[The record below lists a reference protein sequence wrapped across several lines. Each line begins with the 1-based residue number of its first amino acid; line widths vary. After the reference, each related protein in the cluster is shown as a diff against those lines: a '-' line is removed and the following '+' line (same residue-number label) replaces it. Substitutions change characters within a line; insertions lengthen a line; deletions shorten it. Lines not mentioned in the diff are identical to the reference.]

1 MPRTKAPASRR
12 SSTARPGAAQRRRA
26 ADIAPARAARPLWL
40 GLDIGTGG
48 ARAVL
53 VDDRGRV
60 RAGATAPHAAIAM
73 PHPLW
78 AEQQPEDWWR
88 AARRAIHAVLHQ
100 AAIAP
105 AAIAAVGLTGQMHGV
120 VLLDAAGAV
129 LAPAI
134 IWCDGR
140 AQAEC
145 DAWTERLGAE
155 RIIAWTGN
163 PMLVGFSAPK
173 LSWTRHYRPAVW
185 RSARHFLLPKD
196 FVRFRLTGE
205 CATDV
210 ADASGTGL
218 FDVRHRRWSQ
228 EMLAAMDISR
238 QWLPAAFEG
247 PEICARVSS
256 AGARATGLAEGTP
269 VVAGGGDQ
277 AAGAVGNGVVSEGLA
292 SVTVGTSGVVF
303 AATSQMRLDPQGRV
317 HAFCHA
323 VPGQWHVMAVTQSAG
338 LSLRWL
344 RDTLGAQPGAGDA
357 YDRLCREALRAAPG
371 AGGLLFLPYLMG
383 ERTPHL
389 DPLARGAWIG
399 LTAAHRRP
407 ELIRAVLEGVA
418 FSLLDGLEI
427 IQAMGIRPQRLA
439 LSGGGARGRVWP
451 RIQAD
456 VFALPC
462 LRWNRD
468 EGAAHGAAL
477 LAMAAASPGQSA
489 PAPIQEIASR
499 GLHPAAEWAP
509 SAADRPLYSAAYA
522 AYRDCYPRL
531 QTLFPRLSA
540 ACASAA
546 DDLKAAARPAA
557 ANN

>member
-1 MPRTKAPASRR
+1 MP
-12 SSTARPGAAQRRRA
+12 Q
-26 ADIAPARAARPLWL
+26 
-40 GLDIGTGG
+40 
-48 ARAVL
+48 
-53 VDDRGRV
+53 
-60 RAGATAPHAAIAM
+60 
-73 PHPLW
+73 PLW
-78 AEQQPEDWWR
+78 AEQEPEDWWR
-88 AARRAIHAVLHQ
+88 AARRAIHAVLRQ

-105 AAIAAVGLTGQMHGV
+105 TAIAAVGLTGQMHGV

-145 DAWTERLGAE
+145 DAWTQRLGAE
-155 RIIAWTGN
+155 RIIEWTGN

-173 LSWTRHYRPAVW
+173 LAWTRRHRPAVW

-218 FDVRHRRWSQ
+218 FDVRQRRWSQ
-228 EMLAAMDISR
+228 EMLAALDISR

-247 PEICARVSS
+247 PEICARISA
-256 AGARATGLAEGTP
+256 AGARATGLAAGTP

-303 AATSQMRLDPQGRV
+303 AATGQMRLDPQGRV

-344 RDTLGAQPGAGDA
+344 RDTLGVQPGADDA
-357 YDRLCREALRAAPG
+357 YDRLCREAARSAPG

-418 FSLLDGLEI
+418 FSLLDGLQI
-427 IQAMGIRPQRLA
+427 IQSMGIQPQRLA

-451 RIQAD
+451 SIQAD
-456 VFALPC
+456 VLALPC

-477 LAMAAASPGQSA
+477 LAMAAASPGQSSA
-489 PAPIQEIASR
+489 ASLQEIAAC
-499 GLHPAAEWAP
+499 GLHAAAQWTP
-509 SAADRPLYSAAYA
+509 STAARPVYAAAYD
-522 AYRDCYPRL
+522 AYRECYPRL

-540 ACASAA
+540 SVAVSAA
-546 DDLKAAARPAA
+546 GDRQAAARPAA
-557 ANN
+557 ADD